1 MALHFYQA
9 RRGTGEL
16 ERAVAIGA
24 ALIGINN
31 RDLRTFETH
40 LRTTLDLLDSVPDET
55 LLVTESGILGR
66 ADVEL
71 MRGSGVHAFLVG
83 EAFMRAP
90 DPGAA
95 LRELFFPGVAAT
107 N

>member
-1 MALHFYQA
+1 MDALVEVHDAQ
-9 RRGTGEL
+9 EL
-16 ERAVAIGA
+16 ERAVATGA
-24 ALIGINN
+24 DLIGINN

-40 LRTTLDLLDSVPDET
+40 LRTTLEMLDAVPDGT
-55 LLVTESGILGR
+55 TLVTESGILAR

-95 LRELFFPGVAAT
+95 LRELFFPGVIET
-107 N
+107 